1 MPPEVT
7 TVRRIERQE
16 DKGSFVAVPKMDTFD
31 EWCLRLTAIGFRLVD
46 SDYPFLLGIHSQMM
60 NSNEKE
66 VRSEFKEVFM
76 TVMRNIPLEVLLSK
90 RCGSFDSYWLSE
102 ESVNDSNSSLINGMT
117 SDAVR
122 KLVRKEKGTLLQEF
136 AERCLPF
143 ITMAL
148 PTVTLRRLPPDA
160 FYSE

>member
-16 DKGSFVAVPKMDTFD
+16 DKGSFVAVPRMDTFD
-31 EWCLRLTAIGFRLVD
+31 EWCLRLTAMSFRLVD
-46 SDYPFLLGIHSQMM
+46 SDYPFLLGIHSRMM
-60 NSNEKE
+60 NSVRCSRKKTYSISSSVKQASIISEKL
-66 VRSEFKEVFM
+66 S
-76 TVMRNIPLEVLLSK
+76 NQLLLSK

-102 ESVNDSNSSLINGMT
+102 ESANDSNSSLINGTT

-143 ITMAL
+143 IT
-148 PTVTLRRLPPDA
+148 V
-160 FYSE
+160 

>member
-16 DKGSFVAVPKMDTFD
+16 DKGSFVAVPRMDTFD
-31 EWCLRLTAIGFRLVD
+31 EWCLRLTAMGFRLVD
-46 SDYPFLLGIHSQMM
+46 SDYPFLLGIHSRMM
-60 NSNEKE
+60 NSVRCSRKKTNEKE
-66 VRSEFKEVFM
+66 VRSEFQKVFM
-76 TVMRNIPLEVLLSK
+76 TLMRSVIGFSSRTKDIPLEVLLSK
-90 RCGSFDSYWLSE
+90 RCGSFNSYWLSE
-102 ESVNDSNSSLINGMT
+102 ESANDSNSSLINGTT

-143 ITMAL
+143 IT
-148 PTVTLRRLPPDA
+148 V
-160 FYSE
+160 